1 MRFCWRND
9 VCAGTQNDVLL
20 TRQCRTACGLSDIAF
35 SQEGAWRQ
43 TCPKTL
49 NVCRNLSRHAKGS
62 PFGRAGIEQS
72 EMTERARPL
81 KMARAQ
87 RRIFQIVLRYLS
99 MPRAFALNSHP
110 Q

>member
-1 MRFCWRND
+1 MRLCWRND
-9 VCAGTQNDVLL
+9 VCAGAQNDVPL

-35 SQEGAWRQ
+35 SPEGVWRQ
-43 TCPKTL
+43 TCPQTL
-49 NVCRNLSRHAKGS
+49 RFEQKRCRYAKGS